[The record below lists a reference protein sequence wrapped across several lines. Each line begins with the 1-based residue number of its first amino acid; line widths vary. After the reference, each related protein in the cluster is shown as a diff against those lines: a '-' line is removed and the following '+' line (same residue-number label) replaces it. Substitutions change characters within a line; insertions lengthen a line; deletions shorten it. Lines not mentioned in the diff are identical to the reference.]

1 MSDSSTLTSTT
12 KRILIGI
19 GVSMLGFGLFQ
30 SVAAMQASSGNTP
43 VAQMPNAVT
52 LCGEPCSV
60 VVLEVAA
67 PVNLQFGTGST
78 WAPQFQF
85 TTMPIS
91 VDYSTPNYA
100 IAPFDPAPGVV
111 KQLNAQ
117 MGDRPAVFQV
127 TDASGA
133 RTVTVPALGTH

>member
-60 VVLEVAA
+60 GVLEVAA

-111 KQLNAQ
+111 KQLDAQ
-117 MGDRPAVFQV
+117 MSDRRAVFQV
-127 TDASGA
+127 TDASGT
-133 RTVTVPALGTH
+133 RTVTVPALGAN